1 MEMAARWA
9 VAQGIRGK
17 QMEDTSTRANIIDRD
32 EVTLALTSLQEGIE
46 RPSSSRRTVGERRL
60 GRNAK
65 LVSSVAERLS
75 KVMSFGRLQEAD
87 LYTIGELSDYLQ
99 VSLRTLRFYEQA
111 GLLRPQRE
119 GLKRLYTR
127 EDLDRLQVIVTLREM
142 EASLTAIKGLMTTI
156 ADAGDEARMIA
167 EIRRLLDTLAE
178 GNRERI
184 AELERVN
191 RRIGETIRCLSA

>member
-1 MEMAARWA
+1 M
-9 VAQGIRGK
+9 Q
-17 QMEDTSTRANIIDRD
+17 DTSARANIIEND
-32 EVTLALTSLQEGIE
+32 EVVMTLNALQDGVE
-46 RPSSSRRTVGERRL
+46 RPASGRRTVGERRV

-65 LVSSVAERLS
+65 LVAAVAERLS

-142 EASLTAIKGLMTTI
+142 EASLTAIKTLMTTI
-156 ADAGDEARMIA
+156 ADAGDEERMIA
-167 EIRRLLDTLAE
+167 EIRRLLDSLDE

-184 AELERVN
+184 SELERVN
-191 RRIGETIRCLSA
+191 HRIGETIRCLSA